1 MGHFWNSYVFEDFE
15 RSCCFLNVT
24 NTRNLIVV
32 YHVNIQKRKTLA
44 HKRFAS
50 ASLQVATVLQKYR
63 KEIIA
68 CHWNKIRRAND
79 EARDSYI
86 RLVGESSYREVCWII
101 MEWTLIL
108 ADKPVWWSFKRQR
121 PHPTSQSIH
130 FKMRFDLKV
139 ITSGFLTGC
148 S

>member
-1 MGHFWNSYVFEDFE
+1 MLFFK
-15 RSCCFLNVT
+15 CT

-68 CHWNKIRRAND
+68 CH
-79 EARDSYI
+79 
-86 RLVGESSYREVCWII
+86 
-101 MEWTLIL
+101 
-108 ADKPVWWSFKRQR
+108 
-121 PHPTSQSIH
+121 
-130 FKMRFDLKV
+130 
-139 ITSGFLTGC
+139 
-148 S
+148 